1 MRIILGSTSPWRA
14 EILRTIVPEF
24 EVMDPGVDEKSIRHP
39 SPQVL
44 TAKLARAKSEALR
57 PRITGD
63 ALLITADQVVV
74 CNGDVREKPRDADEA
89 RRWLRSYRE
98 HPVVC
103 VNSLVSYN
111 TANKHD
117 ALFLDET
124 RAWLKALTDRNIEA
138 ILAHT
143 PAMRCSGASAAGHPE
158 WDAYIAKIDG
168 DVSGLYGLPR
178 KLMQTIIENETRS

>member
-1 MRIILGSTSPWRA
+1 MIVRLTERDRPMLVKRA
-14 EILRTIVPEF
+14 LCRWLTTDQLKRLYFPRTTLNAVQKRLR
-24 EVMDPGVDEKSIRHP
+24 
-39 SPQVL
+39 
-44 TAKLARAKSEALR
+44 KLADDGL
-57 PRITGD
+57 
-63 ALLITADQVVV
+63 
-74 CNGDVREKPRDADEA
+74 
-89 RRWLRSYRE
+89 LRSYRE

-143 PAMRCSGASAAGHPE
+143 PVMRCSGASAAGHPE

-178 KLMQTIIENETRS
+178 KLTQTIIENETRS